1 MLTRDAILN
10 CSDLPTQE
18 VAVPEWGGAVLVRG
32 LSGRERDEYELS
44 MINLR
49 GGNPSLTMFNA
60 RAKLVQLGC
69 VDEEGKQLFTK
80 ADVALLGRKNAT
92 ALDRV
97 YNVIRHLSGLSSE
110 DVKELTANFMNTLS
124 VDSTSG

>member
-1 MLTRDAILN
+1 MLTRDEILN
-10 CSDLPTQE
+10 NSDLPIQE
-18 VAVPEWGGAVLVRG
+18 VEVPEWGGAVFVRG

-44 MINLR
+44 MISMR
-49 GGNPSLTMFNA
+49 GGNPSLSMFNA

-69 VDEEGKQLFTK
+69 VDEDGKQLFAK
-80 ADVALLGRKNAT
+80 SDVVALGRKNAT

-97 YNVIRHLSGLSSE
+97 YNIIRQLSGLSTE
-110 DVKELTANFMNTLS
+110 DVKELTSNFMSTLS